1 MKIQKTAI
9 LLLALLLAAM
19 AMVSIVSAVDENNS
33 KEFDNLIDANYV
45 PIDIARNHASFAL
58 LEFASLGALG
68 EKEKWINAE
77 VNPKPIEIYDIN
89 GKKLF
94 YLFSIEKKNQK
105 IGEIKIAASKLLG
118 GSVITIGEQ
127 DKSIDLTT
135 LEKKVLSEI
144 SLRSTQD
151 SPSSAQIV
159 CYQYPK
165 IGMIAHYIDPMT
177 KETRKIILDA
187 NDFSVIPDRSPRFE
201 GDIGLISYY
210 ATLPHEKYSTLINSW
225 NQYDLQV
232 QKVTDSDSTLRSVKN
247 GTLSVQMMSAY
258 NKLAITPK
266 AVSEYKTISVPL
278 YGQIDSTWCA
288 VATAQMISAWH
299 GVSRTQNQ
307 IANKMGV
314 SPGTGAT
321 INQELNYYR
330 ASIASGGLGKPG
342 SLDYYSINWY
352 DSKNEINNNRPFK
365 IGNLG
370 HARCMRGYLRAPSN
384 GYTYFYFN
392 DPWPVNQGNVY
403 WEWFNELNP
412 NFYNN
417 HIKVKN

>member
-1 MKIQKTAI
+1 MKIRKIAV

-19 AMVSIVSAVDENNS
+19 AIVPIVSATEENNS
-33 KEFDNLIDANYV
+33 NEISNLIEANYV
-45 PIDIARNHASFAL
+45 PIDTARNHASFAL
-58 LEFASLGALG
+58 LEFASLDALG
-68 EKEKWINAE
+68 EKEKWINAA
-77 VNPKPIEIYDIN
+77 VNPKPLVIYDIN
-89 GKKLF
+89 GKMLF
-94 YLFSIEKKNQK
+94 YLFTIEKNNQK

-135 LEKKVLSEI
+135 LEKKVQSEI
-144 SLRSTQD
+144 SPKSIKDASLSTQM
-151 SPSSAQIV
+151 V

-165 IGMIAHYIDPMT
+165 IGMMARYIDPMT
-177 KETRKIILDA
+177 KEMRKITLDA
-187 NDFSVIPDRSPRFE
+187 NDFSVIPDRSPRYE

-210 ATLPHEKYSTLINSW
+210 ANLPCDKYSTLINSW

-232 QKVTDSDSTLRSVKN
+232 QKFINSDPTLRSVKN
-247 GTLSVQMMSAY
+247 GAISAQMMRTYS
-258 NKLAITPK
+258 NLAITPK
-266 AVSEYKTISVPL
+266 AVSEYKTLSVPL
-278 YGQIDSTWCA
+278 YGQIDSQWCA

-314 SPGTGAT
+314 SPGVGAN

-365 IGNLG
+365 VGNSG
-370 HARCMRGYLRAPSN
+370 HARCMRGYIRSPSN